1 MSERMEG
8 TRWTWVQLRGHR
20 VERRMLRRHVESL
33 DQTALPVLSRV
44 KESKEGV

>member
-1 MSERMEG
+1 VH
-8 TRWTWVQLRGHR
+8 TWKGRGGDGMQFRGHK
-20 VERRMLRRHVESL
+20 VERRKLRRNLESW